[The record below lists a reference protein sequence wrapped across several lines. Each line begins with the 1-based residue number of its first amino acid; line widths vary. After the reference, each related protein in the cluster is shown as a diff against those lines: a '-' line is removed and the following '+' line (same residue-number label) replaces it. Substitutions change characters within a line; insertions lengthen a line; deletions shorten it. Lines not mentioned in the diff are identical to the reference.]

1 MKTIAITGGIGA
13 GKSVVSTVLR
23 LMGNYVF
30 DCDAE
35 AKAIMD
41 GSDAIKAELV
51 RQIHERAVVGG
62 VIDRRLIADVVFND
76 PAKLKKLNA
85 VIHEAVRARLAQVIA
100 EHSTTDSRIF
110 VETAI
115 LYQSG
120 LDRMVDEVW
129 DVVAEDEIRIARV
142 MKRNSVTR
150 DEVIARIESQRFV
163 PDTLHQCVREIN
175 NDGFT
180 AVIPQLLKLLKD

>member
-13 GKSVVSTVLR
+13 GKSVVSTILR
-23 LMGNYVF
+23 LMGYYVF
-30 DCDAE
+30 DCDTE

-41 GSDAIKAELV
+41 GSDAIKTALV
-51 RQIHERAVVGG
+51 THIHEKAVVDG
-62 VIDRRLIADVVFND
+62 VIDRHLIAGVVFSD
-76 PAKLKKLNA
+76 AAKLDKLNA
-85 VIHEAVRARLAQVIA
+85 IIHEAVRLRLTQVIA
-100 EHSTTDSRIF
+100 ERQKTDSHIF

-129 DVVAEDEIRIARV
+129 EVVAEDEVRIARV
-142 MKRNSVTR
+142 MKRNALSR
-150 DEVIARIESQRFV
+150 DDVIARIESQRFT
-163 PDTLHQCVREIN
+163 PDTLHPNIHEIN

-180 AVIPQLLKLLKD
+180 AVIPQILNLLR

>member
-23 LMGNYVF
+23 LMGYYVF
-30 DCDAE
+30 DCDTE

-41 GSDAIKAELV
+41 GSDAIKTALV
-51 RQIHERAVVGG
+51 THIHEKAVVDG
-62 VIDRRLIADVVFND
+62 VIDRRLIAGVVFSD
-76 PAKLKKLNA
+76 AAKLDKLNA
-85 VIHEAVRARLAQVIA
+85 IIHEAVRLRLSQVIA
-100 EHSTTDSRIF
+100 ERQKTDSHIF

-129 DVVAEDEIRIARV
+129 DVVAEDEVRIARV
-142 MKRNSVTR
+142 MKRNALSR
-150 DEVIARIESQRFV
+150 DDVIARIESQRFT
-163 PDTLHQCVREIN
+163 PDTFHPNVHEIN

-180 AVIPQLLKLLKD
+180 AVIPQILNLLR

>member
-23 LMGNYVF
+23 LMGYYVF

-41 GSDAIKAELV
+41 RSDAIKTALV
-51 RQIHERAVVGG
+51 MHIHEKAVVDG
-62 VIDRRLIADVVFND
+62 VIDRRLIAGVVFSD
-76 PAKLKKLNA
+76 AAKLDKLNA
-85 VIHEAVRARLAQVIA
+85 IIHEAVRLRLSQVIA
-100 EHSTTDSRIF
+100 ERSKTDSRIF

-129 DVVAEDEIRIARV
+129 DVVAEDEVRIARV
-142 MKRNSVTR
+142 MKRNALSR
-150 DEVIARIESQRFV
+150 DDVIARIESQRFT
-163 PDTLHQCVREIN
+163 PDTLHPNVHEIN

-180 AVIPQLLKLLKD
+180 AVIPQLLALLHK

>member
-23 LMGNYVF
+23 LMGYYVF

-41 GSDAIKAELV
+41 RSDAIKAQLV
-51 RQIHERAVVGG
+51 SQIHEKAVVDS
-62 VIDRRLIADVVFND
+62 VIDRRLIAAVVFN
-76 PAKLKKLNA
+76 
-85 VIHEAVRARLAQVIA
+85 EAVRLRLSQVIA
-100 EHSTTDSRIF
+100 ERSKTDSRIF

-129 DVVAEDEIRIARV
+129 DVVAEDEVRIARV
-142 MKRNSVTR
+142 MKRNALSR
-150 DEVIARIESQRFV
+150 GDVIARIESQRFI
-163 PDTLHQCVREIN
+163 PDTLHPNVHEIN

-180 AVIPQLLKLLKD
+180 AVIPQILNLLR